1 MPTLL
6 TVLVSKCAYLYTHE
20 YTLQRVQP
28 HRKHT
33 KTDTK
38 SPPCLSHPPDSFSL
52 SSSLPDTNPGQ
63 KIPFKSTVCRLCFT
77 GRLCYCVITHKHS
90 LPPSLF
96 PSLSPATPPPPSLL
110 PRSSAVGAEPLI
122 KSLRQKLLS
131 SEYQVSAFRQE
142 QHWQERGRVGEGE
155 ARMTRKPAAVRGEEA
170 GVPSDS
176 HDCYC
181 CIEKMVVV

>member
-1 MPTLL
+1 MNTHFTGFNHTANTQEQTQNRHPVYHIHLTLFLSLLLCL
-6 TVLVSKCAYLYTHE
+6 TLI
-20 YTLQRVQP
+20 QDR
-28 HRKHT
+28 
-33 KTDTK
+33 K
-38 SPPCLSHPPDSFSL
+38 SPSKAQFADCVLQAGFVIVSLHINILCLHLFFLPSLLPPLHHPPS
-52 SSSLPDTNPGQ
+52 
-63 KIPFKSTVCRLCFT
+63 
-77 GRLCYCVITHKHS
+77 
-90 LPPSLF
+90 
-96 PSLSPATPPPPSLL
+96 L

-181 CIEKMVVV
+181 CIENMVVV

>member
-1 MPTLL
+1 MNAYFTRFKPTAN
-6 TVLVSKCAYLYTHE
+6 TQKQAE
-20 YTLQRVQP
+20 Y
-28 HRKHT
+28 
-33 KTDTK
+33 
-38 SPPCLSHPPDSFSL
+38 HPPVHHIHL
-52 SSSLPDTNPGQ
+52 TP
-63 KIPFKSTVCRLCFT
+63 
-77 GRLCYCVITHKHS
+77 
-90 LPPSLF
+90 F
-96 PSLSPATPPPPSLL
+96 PSLLLCLTLIQDRKSPSKAQFADCVLQAGFVIVSLHINILCLHRFFLPSLLSCHPSTTLPLSL

-176 HDCYC
+176 HGCYC
-181 CIEKMVVV
+181 CIEKTMVV